1 LYYPG
6 SIETSALLVD
16 GKTADARNMLLDEG
30 YVKRLQPEIQ
40 QAYLVLIP
48 INPTLKVMLGVLL
61 KNFF

>member
-1 LYYPG
+1 
-6 SIETSALLVD
+6 
-16 GKTADARNMLLDEG
+16 LLDEG